1 MEVWRTAN
9 GVNWQQVAPAGFG
22 NSSNVAP
29 YWGSSMIVFD
39 NTLYVGTWNWVDG
52 GEVWQSVCL
61 PYGTYLP
68 LALRGN

>member
-1 MEVWRTAN
+1 
-9 GVNWQQVAPAGFG
+9 
-22 NSSNVAP
+22 
-29 YWGSSMIVFD
+29 MIVFD

-61 PYGTYLP
+61 SCGTYLP